1 MLSGESTLLLKESI
15 ELWEADE
22 RLDVDGTHRTA
33 VLFEGTK
40 FLQSSSGGPAC
51 TPDGGCLAVVLR
63 TGIGTAQG
71 QFVRTERVSANNL
84 ESFPLHRISYY
95 GFLPIFVIAASW
107 YVWAKGVDSFLIAS

>member
-1 MLSGESTLLLKESI
+1 MLSGESTLLLKESM

-22 RLDVDGTHRTA
+22 LLDVDGTHRTA

-63 TGIGTAQG
+63 TGFGTAQG
-71 QFVRTERVSANNL
+71 QLVRTMLFDTEQVSPNNL
-84 ESFPLHRISYY
+84 EYFFFI
-95 GFLPIFVIAASW
+95 GFLLIFATAASW
-107 YVWAKGVDSFLIAS
+107 GERD

>member
-1 MLSGESTLLLKESI
+1 MLSGELTPLLKESI

-22 RLDVDGTHRTA
+22 RLDVNGTHKTT

-40 FLQSSSGGPAC
+40 VLQSSSGEPAC

-71 QFVRTERVSANNL
+71 QFVRTQ
-84 ESFPLHRISYY
+84 
-95 GFLPIFVIAASW
+95 
-107 YVWAKGVDSFLIAS
+107 